1 MLIRSL
7 QLHGHNYASSFTQCF
22 VCCHLHCIHSHSC
35 EQTTIANCKDQ
46 NYAGDIIIARR
57 HPKLASNQ
65 SSISEERKEEKEK
78 KIKNKGGAGKKGRKP
93 YEEDGGSL
101 PHPMTLM
108 SWLGDLPPMIS
119 WYRHVTKRPSGMV
132 RHMAWQDSW
141 GTEAAAS
148 RQVAWRVGLGG
159 RHVNIVV
166 KWVVV
171 ITQDPH
177 DSLLVLI
184 NLHHLLFHPVLP
196 HTFPAFTFQYT
207 LIR

>member
-1 MLIRSL
+1 
-7 QLHGHNYASSFTQCF
+7 
-22 VCCHLHCIHSHSC
+22 
-35 EQTTIANCKDQ
+35 
-46 NYAGDIIIARR
+46 
-57 HPKLASNQ
+57 
-65 SSISEERKEEKEK
+65 
-78 KIKNKGGAGKKGRKP
+78 
-93 YEEDGGSL
+93 
-101 PHPMTLM
+101 
-108 SWLGDLPPMIS
+108 
-119 WYRHVTKRPSGMV
+119 MV

-166 KWVVV
+166 KWVVA